1 MFFSEDVG
9 LRGFTVTVDL
19 PAGLRLFVKEC
30 DFCSEFCGGDG
41 SSNSG
46 RPGSYNDEVTR
57 SHCDCSLCCG
67 RTMARPSST
76 LTMQA

>member
-19 PAGLRLFVKEC
+19 PAGPGLFVKEC

-41 SSNSG
+41 GGDSG
-46 RPGSYNDEVTR
+46 GSGSYNDKVI
-57 SHCDCSLCCG
+57 
-67 RTMARPSST
+67 
-76 LTMQA
+76 